1 MTIGKT
7 IALTRWAFVGKVMS
21 LLFNMLNELIITF
34 IPRSKC
40 LLISFKLVYFFS
52 VIQVR
57 SLLLFY
63 LVVHNFFPLLYPF
76 SWVVHTLN
84 FVLQLFY
91 YSVPNFPFDS
101 FLSFISLLRFS
112 SFSCFKCV
120 HATAKLLQLCMT
132 LCDPMDCSRPG
143 FLVFHSLPELAQT
156 HVH

>member
-1 MTIGKT
+1 MILEQ
-7 IALTRWAFVGKVMS
+7 LTGRSAFPDF
-21 LLFNMLNELIITF
+21 LTLRLA
-34 IPRSKC
+34 C
-40 LLISFKLVYFFS
+40 LGRHYRFWQTVKYC
-52 VIQVR
+52 IQERPR

-120 HATAKLLQLCMT
+120 HATAKLLQPCMT
-132 LCDPMDCSRPG
+132 LCVPIDGSPRGSSVPG
-143 FLVFHSLPELAQT
+143 ILQARTLEWVAISFSNA
-156 HVH
+156 